1 MRVAIVEN
9 TKVSHLGQVGVAL
22 AEAGVMIEVFR
33 PYLDGVLP
41 DPQGDYVGLVVF
53 GGEQSAVDDAL
64 HPYLPALAREM
75 HAFDEAG
82 RSVLC
87 ICLGAQLL
95 ARAWGAANH
104 VGTSREFGWQT
115 IEATEAA
122 ASDPVLSAVPR
133 SFPSFEWHSD
143 HYDLPQ
149 GATRLAANSAAENQ
163 AFRVGN
169 RSWGMQFHFEVSRA
183 VAAAWN
189 RRFPKEVEAR
199 HAGWLDEFD
208 TLAARHAPA
217 SDAAGLALARA
228 WVAQL

>member
-33 PYLDGVLP
+33 PYLDGKLP
-41 DPQGDYVGLVVF
+41 VPQGDYEGLVVF

-75 HAFDEAG
+75 RAFDAAG
-82 RSVLC
+82 RSVLG

-115 IEATEAA
+115 IETTEAA
-122 ASDPVLSAVPR
+122 ASDPVLGAVPR
-133 SFPSFEWHSD
+133 AFPSFEWHSD

-149 GATRLAANSAAENQ
+149 SATRLAANSAAENQ

-189 RRFPKEVEAR
+189 CRFPKEVEAR
-199 HAGWLDEFD
+199 HPGWLSEFD
-208 TLAARHAPA
+208 ALAARHAPA

>member
-9 TKVSHLGQVGVAL
+9 TKISHLGQVGVAL
-22 AEAGVMIEVFR
+22 AEAGVMIDIFR
-33 PYLDGVLP
+33 PYLDGKLP

-75 HAFDEAG
+75 RAFDEAG
-82 RSVLC
+82 RSVLG

-115 IEATEAA
+115 IEPTEAA
-122 ASDPVLSAVPR
+122 VSDPVLGAVPHA
-133 SFPSFEWHSD
+133 FPSFEWHSD
-143 HYDLPQ
+143 HYDLPL
-149 GATRLAANSAAENQ
+149 GATRLAANPAAENQ

-199 HAGWLDEFD
+199 QPGWLAEFD
-208 TLAARHAPA
+208 ALAARHAPA

>member
-33 PYLDGVLP
+33 PYLDGKLP

-75 HAFDEAG
+75 RAFDTAG
-82 RSVLC
+82 RSVLG

-122 ASDPVLSAVPR
+122 AKDPVLGVVPQA
-133 SFPSFEWHSD
+133 FPSFEWHSD

-169 RSWGMQFHFEVSRA
+169 RSWGIQFHFEVSRA

-199 HAGWLDEFD
+199 HAGWLSEFD
-208 TLAARHAPA
+208 ALAARHAPA
-217 SDAAGLALARA
+217 SDVAGLALSRA

>member
-33 PYLDGVLP
+33 PYLDGKLP

-75 HAFDEAG
+75 RAFDEAG
-82 RSVLC
+82 RSVLG

-115 IEATEAA
+115 IEVTEAA
-122 ASDPVLSAVPR
+122 ASDPVLSAVPHA
-133 SFPSFEWHSD
+133 FPSFEWHSD

-149 GATRLAANSAAENQ
+149 SAIRLAINAAAENQ

-199 HAGWLDEFD
+199 HPGWLSEFD
-208 TLAARHAPA
+208 SLATRHAPA

>member
-9 TKVSHLGQVGVAL
+9 TKISHLGQVGVAL

-33 PYLDGVLP
+33 PYLDGILP

-75 HAFDEAG
+75 RAFDEAG
-82 RSVLC
+82 RSVLG

-104 VGTSREFGWQT
+104 VGISREFGWQT
-115 IEATEAA
+115 IETTDSAA
-122 ASDPVLSAVPR
+122 DDPVLCSVPR
-133 SFPSFEWHSD
+133 GFASFQWHSD

-149 GATRLAANSAAENQ
+149 GATRLAANAAAENQ

-199 HAGWLDEFD
+199 HPGWLAEFD
-208 TLAARHAPA
+208 RLAARHAPA
-217 SDAAGLALARA
+217 SDAAGLAIARA

>member
-1 MRVAIVEN
+1 MRVAIIEN
-9 TKVSHLGQVGVAL
+9 TKITHLGQVGVAL
-22 AEAGVMIEVFR
+22 AEAGVMIEIFR
-33 PYLDGVLP
+33 PYLDGFLP
-41 DPQGDYVGLVVF
+41 DPQGDYAGLVVL
-53 GGEQSAVDDAL
+53 GGEQSAVDDET

-75 HAFDEAG
+75 KRFDEAG
-82 RSVLC
+82 RSVLG

-95 ARAWGAANH
+95 ARDWGAANH
-104 VGTSREFGWQT
+104 VGTSREFGWQI
-115 IEATEAA
+115 IETTEAA
-122 ASDPVLSAVPR
+122 ANDPVFRTVPP

-143 HYDLPQ
+143 HYALPD
-149 GATRLAANSAAENQ
+149 GATRLAANDVAPNQ
-163 AFRVGN
+163 AFCIGN

-199 HAGWLDEFD
+199 HPGWFEEFD
-208 TLAARHAPA
+208 SLASRHAPA

>member
-33 PYLDGVLP
+33 PYLDGKLP

-53 GGEQSAVDDAL
+53 GGEQSAIDDAL

-75 HAFDEAG
+75 RAFDEAG
-82 RSVLC
+82 RSVLG

-115 IEATEAA
+115 IERKGTLWPLTEKETKWIKIGSRVYPWVCANGT
-122 ASDPVLSAVPR
+122 SRNILCKSIDGNLFSEYRVLGIDDRP
-133 SFPSFEWHSD
+133 
-143 HYDLPQ
+143 
-149 GATRLAANSAAENQ
+149 TNQ
-163 AFRVGN
+163 KFYFIDEKIPPLCVESLCGIIN
-169 RSWGMQFHFEVSRA
+169 R
-183 VAAAWN
+183 
-189 RRFPKEVEAR
+189 
-199 HAGWLDEFD
+199 
-208 TLAARHAPA
+208 
-217 SDAAGLALARA
+217 
-228 WVAQL
+228 

>member
-9 TKVSHLGQVGVAL
+9 TKISHLGQVGVAL

-33 PYLDGVLP
+33 PYLDGILP
-41 DPQGDYVGLVVF
+41 DPKGDYVGLVVF

-64 HPYLPALAREM
+64 HPYLPTLAREM
-75 HAFDEAG
+75 RAFDEAG
-82 RSVLC
+82 RSVLG

-115 IEATEAA
+115 IEVTEAA
-122 ASDPVLSAVPR
+122 ASDPVLGAVPHA
-133 SFPSFEWHSD
+133 FPSFEWHSD

-149 GATRLAANSAAENQ
+149 GATRLAANIAAENQ
-163 AFRVGN
+163 AFRVGR

-199 HAGWLDEFD
+199 HSGWLDEFES
-208 TLAARHAPA
+208 LAARHAPA